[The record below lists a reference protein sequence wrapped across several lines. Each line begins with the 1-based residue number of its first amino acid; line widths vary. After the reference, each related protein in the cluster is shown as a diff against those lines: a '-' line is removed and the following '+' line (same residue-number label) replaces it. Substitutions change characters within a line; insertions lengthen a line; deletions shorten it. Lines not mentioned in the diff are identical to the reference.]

1 MPALA
6 VSSGLS
12 LYLCI
17 ACGFFIAKAA
27 NLPANFAEKAL
38 IGLAA
43 INTVTTVASLFVPI
57 NVYTAAVLAVCTLP
71 LLYVSRNDIGQLFT
85 PGETEKTALMWSF
98 PFILIAFTVS
108 LGPPRPYDTGLYHL
122 QTIKWIEEYAVVP
135 GLANLHGRFGFN
147 PNIFTFLAATSLAD
161 ICKQEIFSVNF
172 TIYSILVLHFIRKIQ
187 SLFREHGITNI
198 LLFNLIILVDILF
211 SLQNLSSPSPNF
223 ITAVLPLFIL
233 SSAAD
238 RHEET
243 GLKGYVPIIILC
255 AYVLTVKLAMLPLM
269 LLALLLIIKH
279 RREYRTIGWLFA
291 GVAVIMLP
299 WLTRNFILTG
309 WLVYPFPSVD
319 LFSFDWQVP
328 AASVIEEKMHVTGWA
343 RRPGELHLAAAQM
356 NMSEWFPL
364 WWKRIFIEHKI
375 LFTAALAAPVAAL
388 VSRFISN
395 NRTGYYAWA
404 VTGTSFIGVLFWLL
418 LAPAI
423 QFGEPFLVTA
433 ALSPLLVREFTISKQ
448 KWGSR
453 RLPAVLYLTVILLVG
468 IQAKKITRFDL
479 DQIILKPQPL
489 KVPQGVGFTAYTS
502 GGVTIFAPTI
512 GDRCYDHAVPC
523 TPYPDSSVVPRSTT
537 LQSGFR
543 HTF

>member
-1 MPALA
+1 MLALA
-6 VSSGLS
+6 LSSGLS

-17 ACGFFIAKAA
+17 VSGFFIAKAA
-27 NLPANFAEKAL
+27 NLSANFAEKAL

-43 INTVTTVASLFVPI
+43 INTVTTITSLFAPV
-57 NVYTAAVLAVCTLP
+57 NLTTVVLLAVCTLP

-85 PGETEKTALMWSF
+85 TGETGKTALMWSF
-98 PFILIAFTVS
+98 PFILIAFMVS
-108 LGPPRPYDTGLYHL
+108 LGPPRPYDTPLYHL

-147 PNIFTFLAATSLAD
+147 PNIFTFFAATSLAD
-161 ICKQEIFSVNF
+161 ICRQEIFSVNF
-172 TIYSILVLHFIRKIQ
+172 SIYMILVVHFIRKIQ

-198 LLFNLIILVDILF
+198 LLFNLIIFIDILF
-211 SLQNLSSPSPNF
+211 TIQNLSSPSPNF
-223 ITAVLPLFIL
+223 ITAVLPFFIL

-238 RHEET
+238 RNEET

-269 LLALLLIIKH
+269 LLALLFIFKH
-279 RREYRTIGWLFA
+279 RREHRTMGWLFA

-299 WLTRNFILTG
+299 WLARNIILTG

-319 LFSFDWQVP
+319 LFSFDWKVP
-328 AASVIEEKMHVTGWA
+328 AASVIEEKMRVTGWA

-364 WWKRIFIEHKI
+364 WWRRIFIEHKI
-375 LFTAALAAPVAAL
+375 LFAAALVAPIAALA
-388 VSRFISN
+388 SRRI
-395 NRTGYYAWA
+395 TDDHAGYCAWA
-404 VTGTSFIGVLFWLL
+404 VTGTSFAGVLFWFL

-433 ALSPLLVREFTISKQ
+433 ALSPLLVREFNISKQ
-448 KWGSR
+448 RWGNR
-453 RLPAVLYLTVILLVG
+453 RLITALYLTVIILVG
-468 IQAKKITRFDL
+468 IQAKKITRYDL
-479 DQIILKPQPL
+479 SQITFRPL
-489 KVPQGVGFTAYTS
+489 QIKVPQDVGFTTFTS
-502 GGVTIFAPTI
+502 GSFRIFAPAS
-512 GDRCYDHAVPC
+512 GDRCYDHAIPC
-523 TPYPDSSVVPRSTT
+523 TPYPDITVVPRGTT